1 MARTTPIGRI
11 RNIGIIAHIDAGKTT
26 VTERILYYTGR
37 TYKIGEVHEGT
48 AVMDWMEQERE
59 RGITI
64 TAAATTAQWGDDTIN
79 IIDTPGH
86 VDFTVEVERS
96 LRVLDGGVVVFD
108 AVAGV
113 EPQSETVWRQADKY
127 KVPRICFV
135 NKMDRTGA
143 DFERTVEMIVDRLG
157 AKPVV
162 MQLPIGTEG
171 NHKGVVDLVDMK
183 AWHFTGQREDPPREG
198 PIPEDMAPAVAAA
211 RERLVEAVSE
221 EDEQLMISFIEGHD
235 INTEEIKEA
244 LRRATLE
251 NKLFPVFCGA
261 AYKNVGVQL
270 LLDAVIDYLPSPID
284 VPPVKG
290 TVPRT
295 GDEVERGAHDDEPFS
310 ALAFKIVADP
320 HVGRLAYFRVYSGT
334 LSAGTTV
341 LNASKGERERIGRL
355 VRMHANSREDVT
367 EVYAGDIAAILGP
380 KQTFTGDTLCDLSN
394 PVLLESISF
403 PEPVIDIAIEPK
415 TRDDQDKLGVALA
428 RLAEEDPTFRVRYEQ
443 ETNQTLISGM
453 GELHLEVIVD
463 RMRREYKV
471 EANVGK
477 PQVAY
482 KESIGGTGRAR
493 ERFVRQSGGR
503 GQYGDI
509 ELVVEPR
516 ERGAGFEF
524 VDGTTGGVVPR
535 EYMSAVQAGAR
546 ESLQGGVIAGFPVI
560 DVKVTAVDGSYH
572 PVDSSEIAFKTA
584 ASMTVREAVRRA
596 QPFILEP
603 VMKVEVRSPEQFFGD
618 VMGDVT
624 RRRGQIAGTEAVGN
638 QQIVRADI
646 PLGELFGYTTDLR
659 SMSQGRASSSM
670 EFSHYAQVPPQVEKE
685 LRTKGR

>member
-1 MARTTPIGRI
+1 
-11 RNIGIIAHIDAGKTT
+11 
-26 VTERILYYTGR
+26 
-37 TYKIGEVHEGT
+37 
-48 AVMDWMEQERE
+48 
-59 RGITI
+59 
-64 TAAATTAQWGDDTIN
+64 
-79 IIDTPGH
+79 
-86 VDFTVEVERS
+86 
-96 LRVLDGGVVVFD
+96 
-108 AVAGV
+108 
-113 EPQSETVWRQADKY
+113 
-127 KVPRICFV
+127 
-135 NKMDRTGA
+135 
-143 DFERTVEMIVDRLG
+143 
-157 AKPVV
+157 
-162 MQLPIGTEG
+162 
-171 NHKGVVDLVDMK
+171 
-183 AWHFTGQREDPPREG
+183 
-198 PIPEDMAPAVAAA
+198 
-211 RERLVEAVSE
+211 
-221 EDEQLMISFIEGHD
+221 MISFIEGHD